1 MKQIQDSNSADSAQ
15 KGRRQP
21 ATPWWKV
28 RLMWLVVGGPLVV
41 VIAASVTAVVA
52 IRGQDPVLADRAM
65 SAADL
70 RVDSSKRADP
80 AYQAAIEGRNHATT
94 GGKGR

>member
-1 MKQIQDSNSADSAQ
+1 
-15 KGRRQP
+15 
-21 ATPWWKV
+21 
-28 RLMWLVVGGPLVV
+28 MWFVVGGPLTV

-70 RVDSSKRADP
+70 RVDASKRTDP

-94 GGKGR
+94 GGKVR

>member
-1 MKQIQDSNSADSAQ
+1 MRQVQNQSLADQTQS
-15 KGRRQP
+15 RRSQSI
-21 ATPWWKV
+21 TPWWKV

-80 AYQAAIEGRNHATT
+80 AYQAAMEGRNHATT

>member
-1 MKQIQDSNSADSAQ
+1 MRQAQDSNAADSTPM
-15 KGRRQP
+15 GRKQQ

-28 RLMWLVVGGPLVV
+28 RLMWLVVGGPLTV
-41 VIAASVTAVVA
+41 VIAATVTAVVA

-70 RVDSSKRADP
+70 RVDSSKRSDP